1 MQSLFKHVRLLL
13 IAATALALSAGL
25 AFGATPPA
33 ASTGLANAAA
43 HAGKTVPTEAG
54 DETLAADDEDLAG
67 DEEADEA
74 EDVDESEVEEAE
86 DVEVE
91 GAEDAGE
98 HCATD
103 PSALT
108 PEDLEAMN
116 HGSIVCWAAQQ
127 TEWPEWFSNHGAF
140 VRCWA
145 HQGKADAASCTED
158 PNATE
163 GTVEEPTGDEL
174 SGDELSGDE
183 LGATRGKG
191 HLKSHGKGLGKGKA
205 KHLD

>member
-54 DETLAADDEDLAG
+54 DETLVADDEDLAG

-103 PSALT
+103 PTLLT

-145 HQGKADAASCTED
+145 HQGKADAGSCTED
-158 PNATE
+158 PSASE
-163 GTVEEPTGDEL
+163 GTVEEPTVDQL
-174 SGDELSGDE
+174 S
-183 LGATRGKG
+183 AT
-191 HLKSHGKGLGKGKA
+191 HGKGQGHAKGKA
-205 KHLD
+205 KGKFKHQG